1 MKLYKKIGGAV
12 LALSVVAGAV
22 PGAISSA
29 AAIEH
34 KGGQMMDK
42 GPRWPH
48 KSIHFVQL
56 GLGIAAL
63 VAAIVLVAGNDDDK
77 PTSP

>member
-1 MKLYKKIGGAV
+1 MTLYRKIGGAV
-12 LALSVVAGAV
+12 LALSVIAGAV
-22 PGAISSA
+22 PGVISSA

-34 KGGQMMDK
+34 GKGQMLDK

-56 GLGIAAL
+56 GLGLAAL
-63 VAAIVLVAGNDDDK
+63 VATIVLVAGNNDDT
-77 PTSP
+77 PASP

>member
-1 MKLYKKIGGAV
+1 MKLKQKIGGAV
-12 LALSVVAGAV
+12 LALAVVAGAV

-29 AAIEH
+29 AAIET
-34 KGGQMMDK
+34 GQMLDK

-48 KSIHFVQL
+48 RPGDKMIL
-56 GLGIAAL
+56 GLGIAAV
-63 VAAIVLVAGNDDDK
+63 VALIVVLSSGSNDR